1 MEAKG
6 VFEVSLMIVRGLF
19 AIGLFLTIMS
29 LTAFIAC
36 GIITLFGP
44 DMNSAPV
51 RRIIVFSGV
60 MFAAGM
66 LSGLAGYITLYFQRE
81 RARKRRFPN

>member
-1 MEAKG
+1 MTLK
-6 VFEVSLMIVRGLF
+6 IVRGLF

-44 DMNSAPV
+44 DLNSAPV

-66 LSGLAGYITLYFQRE
+66 LSGLGGYIIHYFQRE